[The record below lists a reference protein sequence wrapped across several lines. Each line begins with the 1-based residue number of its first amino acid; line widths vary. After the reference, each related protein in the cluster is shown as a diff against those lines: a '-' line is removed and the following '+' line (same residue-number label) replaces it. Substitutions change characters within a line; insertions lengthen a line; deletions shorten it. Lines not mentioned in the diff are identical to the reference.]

1 MTHRLFVYGTLMPGE
16 INASFLDPL
25 MGSWRRG
32 RVRGALSLQGWGAA
46 QGFPALVPGDGSTQ
60 VPGFVLEAERLS
72 DFLGQLDTFE
82 GEEYERRLTTVELD
96 DGRLVSAYAYFG
108 RVDGEI

>member
-32 RVRGALSLQGWGAA
+32 RVRGAPPPQGWGAA
-46 QGFPALVPGDGSTQ
+46 QGFPALVPGDGSTR
-60 VPGFVLEAERLS
+60 VPGFVLEAGRLS
-72 DFLGQLDTFE
+72 DFWDNWTPSK
-82 GEEYERRLTTVELD
+82 EEVRASD
-96 DGRLVSAYAYFG
+96 NGRT
-108 RVDGEI
+108 R

>member
-1 MTHRLFVYGTLMPGE
+1 MPGE
-16 INASFLDPL
+16 INARFLDPL

-32 RVRGALSLQGWGAA
+32 RVRGALSPQGWGAA

-72 DFLGQLDTFE
+72 DFLRQLDTFE
-82 GEEYERRLTTVELD
+82 AEGYVRRLTTVELD
-96 DGRLVSAYAYFG
+96 DGRLVFAYAYFG
-108 RVDGEI
+108 QVDGEL